1 MYKRQVDLSIE
12 NDESQQQLDLAV
24 MYIEMD
30 DYENANLVLKD
41 LIKKTSDE
49 SLLNDANILLD
60 KIQKA

>member
-1 MYKRQVDLSIE
+1 MPVDLSVE

-30 DYENANLVLKD
+30 DFENAKLILKD
-41 LIKKTSDE
+41 LIKKTNDE
-49 SLLNDANILLD
+49 SILNNANILLD

>member
-1 MYKRQVDLSIE
+1 MPVDLSVE

-30 DYENANLVLKD
+30 DFENAKLILKD

>member
-1 MYKRQVDLSIE
+1 MPVDLSIE

>member
-1 MYKRQVDLSIE
+1 MPVDLSIE

-30 DYENANLVLKD
+30 DFENAKLILKD

>member
-1 MYKRQVDLSIE
+1 MPVDLSIE

-41 LIKKTSDE
+41 LI
-49 SLLNDANILLD
+49 
-60 KIQKA
+60 

>member
-1 MYKRQVDLSIE
+1 
-12 NDESQQQLDLAV
+12 

-41 LIKKTSDE
+41 LIKKTNDE
-49 SLLNDANILLD
+49 SILNNANILLD

>member
-1 MYKRQVDLSIE
+1 
-12 NDESQQQLDLAV
+12 

>member
-1 MYKRQVDLSIE
+1 
-12 NDESQQQLDLAV
+12 

-30 DYENANLVLKD
+30 DFENAKLILKD